1 VDCLTFAVIKYGNM
15 SYIDYKID
23 SRGIGLL
30 SFNRPEKYH
39 AFHTDLL
46 KELAGVLDAEMHNS
60 ELRLLLIRGRG
71 EKAFSSGVDLT
82 SLLELDTVEKA
93 REFALLLEGTSE
105 KIFHFPRPTIALIN
119 GLAMGGGLGFSTAAD
134 IRIMSNKAKIGYP
147 AVKLGAILPATCTLY
162 LQALV
167 GAGRAKD
174 LLLTGKMLSA
184 EEALHTGIVQYTA
197 DPDQLMDKAY
207 ALAEQ
212 ILEGGD
218 TALLY
223 TKNTV
228 NYSLRKE
235 IESAKL
241 YAADNFAFLSRTKDW
256 QERMLAFSNKKK

>member
-1 VDCLTFAVIKYGNM
+1 MNHIEYNVDDK
-15 SYIDYKID
+15 
-23 SRGIGLL
+23 GIGLL

-39 AFHTDLL
+39 AFHVDLL
-46 KELAGVLDAEMHNS
+46 RELGEVLDAEIHNRK
-60 ELRLLLIRGRG
+60 LRLLLIRGSG
-71 EKAFSSGVDLT
+71 EKAFSSGVDLK

-93 REFALLLEGTSE
+93 REFALLLENTSE

-119 GLAMGGGLGFSTAAD
+119 GLAMGGGLGFATAAD
-134 IRIMSNKAKIGYP
+134 LRIMSNTAKIGYP

-167 GAGRAKD
+167 GAGKTKD

-184 EEALHTGIVQYTA
+184 EEALETGIAQYIVKA
-197 DPDQLMDKAY
+197 EHLMDKAY

-218 TALLY
+218 TALMY

-256 QERMLAFSNKKK
+256 QERMNAFSKKKK